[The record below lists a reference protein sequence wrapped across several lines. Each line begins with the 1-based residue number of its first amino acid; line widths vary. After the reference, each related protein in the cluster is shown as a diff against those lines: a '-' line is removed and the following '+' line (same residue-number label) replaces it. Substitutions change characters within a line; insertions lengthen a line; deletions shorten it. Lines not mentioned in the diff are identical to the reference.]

1 MGSFEIIGYDHRTSF
16 WHHQKK
22 SSSYSWDGMAL
33 TYLAYN
39 LKRAVNILGVKE
51 IIKRLEEEKR
61 KRAGIKLKPI
71 GSLFFAQKM
80 LFNLESYFR
89 GKQRVSSYTG
99 CRLSITFCHR
109 YCFSRRIYLYF
120 M

>member
-33 TYLAYN
+33 TYLAYD

-61 KRAGIKLKPI
+61 KREP
-71 GSLFFAQKM
+71 
-80 LFNLESYFR
+80 
-89 GKQRVSSYTG
+89 V
-99 CRLSITFCHR
+99 LS
-109 YCFSRRIYLYF
+109 
-120 M
+120 